1 MPRPGHTLRV
11 VVTTG
16 IVALLLATGW
26 SRYRWGYWFQPPA
39 VPREVAS
46 ATKLVAAGPYS
57 RYNPDPPWRLN
68 LESHR
73 PSSDEARQSPR
84 FRDAPMHRVS
94 EELHMAGLVT
104 SDVVSLTTIEVAG
117 RVKPFVESHPDFQ
130 TGIFYELEG
139 PDGRFSV
146 LCAETFPTDHRRY
159 MEMLARPASDG
170 GLREV
175 RGCEFSYDS
184 ADLELLTWHLVFAPL
199 WGFLAC
205 LAAVFLFFARLLRDC
220 RAHST

>member
-1 MPRPGHTLRV
+1 MPRPDHTLRV
-11 VVTTG
+11 VVATG

-39 VPREVAS
+39 IPREVAS

-57 RYNPDPPWRLN
+57 RFNPDPPRRLN

-73 PSSDEARQSPR
+73 PSSDQARQSPR

-94 EELHMAGLVT
+94 EELHKAGLVT
-104 SDVVSLTTIEVAG
+104 PDVVSLTTIEVAG
-117 RVKPFVESHPDFQ
+117 RVKPLVESYPDFQ

-146 LCAETFPTDHRRY
+146 LCVETFPLDHRRY

-205 LAAVFLFFARLLRDC
+205 LAAVFLFLARLLRDC